1 MRRLAWFLLLAFAFA
16 TPWEYSLDLGPP
28 LGNIARIAGLLL
40 VLAAVP
46 AILLTGRVR
55 TPGPVQWLAV
65 ALFVWFCCTALWTI
79 DAHAT
84 VVRLR
89 GCFQVM
95 MPVWLVWEFAQSPE
109 DLRDLLRACI
119 LGSWVLAVLTIAD
132 IASPETGQIR
142 FVAEGQDPNDV
153 ARFLDL
159 AFPLSALLLDAE
171 SSWLG
176 KLLAV
181 GYLPA
186 GLIAVLL
193 TASRGGF
200 LAALAAFGGC
210 GLLLTRR
217 HMPALLSGA
226 LSIPVIAGAFWLLV
240 PHETAA
246 RIATIPEQ
254 IQRGDLN
261 RRLNI
266 WQAGWQAFHHAPF
279 LGSGAG
285 TFVDA
290 ARLAPID
297 TAHNTAL
304 AVAVEGGIIA
314 LVLAAA
320 IVAVCARAV
329 LATTGAV
336 RIALGTALLV
346 WVVTSLVATVEQS
359 RATWMLLGLIAV
371 AGRLGA
377 EQPKALK
384 RCFPDRAGDSA

>member
-16 TPWEYSLDLGPP
+16 TPWEYSLDLGAP
-28 LGNIARIAGLLL
+28 LGNIARIAGLALL
-40 VLAAVP
+40 LAAIP
-46 AILLTGRVR
+46 AILLAGQVR
-55 TPGPVQWLAV
+55 TPGPVQWLGL
-65 ALFVWFCCTALWTI
+65 ALFGWFCCTAFWTI
-79 DAHAT
+79 EAHAT

-89 GCFQVM
+89 GYFQVM
-95 MPVWLVWEFAQSPE
+95 MPMWLMWEFAESPE

-119 LGSWVLAVLTIAD
+119 LGSWVLAALTIAD
-132 IASPETGQIR
+132 LASPETAQIR

-159 AFPLSALLLDAE
+159 GFPLSALLLDAE

-176 KLLAV
+176 KVLAI

-186 GLIAVLL
+186 GLAGVLL

-200 LAALAAFGGC
+200 LAAIVALAGC
-210 GLLLTRR
+210 GLLLAHR
-217 HMPALLSGA
+217 HWRALLTVGLTLPGVVA
-226 LSIPVIAGAFWLLV
+226 AFWFV
-240 PHETAA
+240 APHETLA

-254 IQRGDLN
+254 IQHGDLN
-261 RRLNI
+261 QRLNI

-279 LGSGAG
+279 IGTGAG

-304 AVAVEGGIIA
+304 AVAVEGGMIA
-314 LVLAAA
+314 LMLAAA
-320 IVAVCARAV
+320 IVAVCARSV
-329 LATTGAV
+329 LAAKGAV

-346 WVVTSLVATVEQS
+346 WVVTSLVATVEES
-359 RATWMLLGLIAV
+359 RTTWILLGLIAL

-377 EQPKALK
+377 KEPQALE
-384 RCFPDRAGDSA
+384 RCFPSGTGAIA